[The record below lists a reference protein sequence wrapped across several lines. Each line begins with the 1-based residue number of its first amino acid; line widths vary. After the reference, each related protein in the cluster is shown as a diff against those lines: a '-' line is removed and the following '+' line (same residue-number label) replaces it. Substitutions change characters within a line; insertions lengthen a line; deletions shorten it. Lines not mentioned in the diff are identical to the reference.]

1 MNTLKAHRSGF
12 STRPGILLPDWP
24 APANVRA
31 LQTLRTGGCS
41 PPPWNTLNL
50 GEHVG
55 DEPDRVTANRA
66 ALAALLPAD
75 PCWLQQ
81 VHGTFTVDAATGQ
94 KKPEADASWTSETDV
109 VCAVM
114 TADCL
119 PLLFCDRAG
128 GVVAAAHAG
137 WRGLLNGVIE
147 NTLKAMGCSP
157 EEVLVWLG
165 PAIGPKAFEV
175 GDEVRNAFL
184 EHSAN
189 ARTAFMATAPGK
201 WHADLCMLARQR
213 LGAAGVTKIH
223 GGHWCTSSDPQHFFS
238 YRRDGQTGRM
248 ATLIWLTREE
258 SGKSV

>member
-1 MNTLKAHRSGF
+1 
-12 STRPGILLPDWP
+12 
-24 APANVRA
+24 
-31 LQTLRTGGCS
+31 
-41 PPPWNTLNL
+41 
-50 GEHVG
+50 
-55 DEPDRVTANRA
+55 
-66 ALAALLPAD
+66 
-75 PCWLQQ
+75 
-81 VHGTFTVDAATGQ
+81 
-94 KKPEADASWTSETDV
+94 
-109 VCAVM
+109 M
-114 TADCL
+114 TAIAAAVL
-119 PLLFCDRAG
+119 RRAG

-223 GGHWCTSSDPQHFFS
+223 GGLGAPASTALLFLSPRWANRTAGDSDLVDS
-238 YRRDGQTGRM
+238 
-248 ATLIWLTREE
+248 EE